1 MALRKTFDHLA
12 LTLRQLA
19 NAVRELEVH
28 IADESAADAVLVERL
43 EEAVQD
49 LLASLGEARVAVGR
63 ALAPGER
70 AAGLELGVSELARC
84 HECVLDAT
92 RKLGALLT
100 HESIRDLLE
109 LGRRRGGSWLPWAQ
123 EVRDA
128 LERCRGPLDD
138 VHQRLLECWLD
149 LAEWSAAGSVSV
161 RATNIGQQVT
171 VPSKPADEAGPMKTR
186 GSDRPAPAGA
196 WSD

>member
-1 MALRKTFDHLA
+1 MALRKTFDQLA
-12 LTLRQLA
+12 LTLLQLESA
-19 NAVRELEVH
+19 GRELEVH
-28 IADESAADAVLVERL
+28 VADESAADAVLVERL

-70 AAGLELGVSELARC
+70 AASLELAVSELAKC

-109 LGRRRGGSWLPWAQ
+109 LGRRRGGGWLPWAR
-123 EVRDA
+123 EVHDA

-138 VHQRLLECWLD
+138 VHQSMLECWQD
-149 LAEWSAAGSVSV
+149 VAEWSAAGSMSV
-161 RATNIGQQVT
+161 QATNIGQQVS
-171 VPSKPADEAGPMKTR
+171 VPSGPAYEEV
-186 GSDRPAPAGA
+186 S
-196 WSD
+196 